1 MHQSVI
7 MYVVVVDS
15 LFMIVAI
22 RIVETVLTHSCLFF
36 FVFVIDSPFLFEEV
50 VVMLN

>member
-7 MYVVVVDS
+7 MYVVVVVVDS
-15 LFMIVAI
+15 LLMIVVAM

-36 FVFVIDSPFLFEEV
+36 LC
-50 VVMLN
+50 L